1 MMKADFKILVIEDEV
16 LVAMYIKEM
25 LTKLGYKVVG
35 IADRMEK
42 AVDLFLVHH
51 PNLVLCDVKIK
62 GENSGID
69 TIVQLRATGTPFEV
83 IYLTAYADEKTLI
96 QAFGTEP
103 KSYLLK
109 PFTEIQIEVAVSQLY
124 HQTTRDSNLVAGD
137 SPFTERELDIL
148 KLLIKGYSSKEISER
163 LAISID
169 TVRTH
174 RRNMMGKVDA
184 QNSLQLIRISID
196 KSWIRA

>member
-1 MMKADFKILVIEDEV
+1 MMKAEFKILIIEDEV
-16 LVAMYIKEM
+16 LVAMDIKEM
-25 LTKLGYKVVG
+25 LTKQGYKVVG

-42 AVDLFLVHH
+42 AIDLFLAHH
-51 PNLVLCDVKIK
+51 PNLILCDVKIK

-148 KLLIKGYSSKEISER
+148 KLLIKGYSSKEISES

-196 KSWIRA
+196 KSWIKA

>member
-1 MMKADFKILVIEDEV
+1 MKAEFKILIIEDEV
-16 LVAMYIKEM
+16 LVAMDIKEM
-25 LTKLGYKVVG
+25 LTKQGYKVVG

-42 AVDLFLVHH
+42 AIDLFLAHH
-51 PNLVLCDVKIK
+51 PNLILCDVKIK

-196 KSWIRA
+196 KSWIKA

>member
-1 MMKADFKILVIEDEV
+1 MMKAEFKILIIEDEV
-16 LVAMYIKEM
+16 LVAMDIKEM
-25 LTKLGYKVVG
+25 LTKQGYKVVG

-42 AVDLFLVHH
+42 AIDRFLAHH
-51 PNLVLCDVKIK
+51 PNLILCDVKIK

-69 TIVQLRATGTPFEV
+69 TIVQLRDTGTPFEV

-124 HQTTRDSNLVAGD
+124 HQTTRDSNLAAGD

-148 KLLIKGYSSKEISER
+148 KLLNKGYSSKEISER

-196 KSWIRA
+196 KSWIKA

>member
-1 MMKADFKILVIEDEV
+1 MKAEFKILIIEDEV
-16 LVAMYIKEM
+16 LVAMDIKEM
-25 LTKLGYKVVG
+25 LTKQGYKVVG

-42 AVDLFLVHH
+42 AIDLFLAHH
-51 PNLVLCDVKIK
+51 PNLILCDVKIK

-148 KLLIKGYSSKEISER
+148 KLLIKGYSSKEISES